1 MSFLRNAALYTDFYE
16 LTMAQGYFYQ
26 GKAQEVAVFDYFYRD
41 NPFQGGYVLF
51 AGLGD
56 LLRTLV
62 ELRFEPQDIDFLRS
76 KGFRPE
82 FLDYLAT
89 FRFTGNVRAVNEGE
103 IIFPLTPIL
112 QVEAPIVEAQVIETL
127 LLNVLNFS
135 SLIATKASRMRL
147 AAGNRT
153 LLDFGL
159 RRSQGLGGIQATVAS
174 FIGGVE
180 ATSNVYAARDYNLK
194 LSGTMAHSWV
204 QSFES
209 ELDAYNAYA
218 DQYPDT
224 TVLLVDTY
232 DTLRSGVPNAIK
244 TAKYLEKS
252 GKKLLGI
259 RIDSGDLAYLSRQAR
274 IMLDEAGLQYVK
286 IAVSNQLDEYII
298 KSILDQGAPVDI
310 FGVGTRLVTGHDDS
324 ALDGVY
330 KLSKFGGKPKI
341 KISENIVKV
350 NFPDKKNVIRYSREN
365 GEFTADAI
373 CLESE
378 KTIETMFHP
387 FFPEKNIDLRS
398 YKAERLLQP
407 AIHKGELA
415 RKIATIDE
423 SASYAKKR
431 LAYLAAE
438 YRRFEFPHEYKVGIT
453 RRLLNLQRKL
463 LEQHKRK

>member
-1 MSFLRNAALYTDFYE
+1 MSFLRNAALYTDYYE

-26 GKAQEVAVFDYFYRD
+26 GKAKEVAVFDYFYRD
-41 NPFQGGYVLF
+41 NPFHGGYVLF

-62 ELRFEPQDIDFLRS
+62 ELRFEPEDIDFLRS

-398 YKAERLLQP
+398 YKDERLLQP

>member
-1 MSFLRNAALYTDFYE
+1 LYTDYYE

-26 GKAQEVAVFDYFYRD
+26 GKAKEIAVFDYFYRD

-56 LLRTLV
+56 FLHTLV
-62 ELRFEPQDIDFLRS
+62 DLRFEPDDIEFLRS

-82 FLDYLAT
+82 FLSYLSS
-89 FRFTGNVRAVNEGE
+89 FRFTGNVRSVNEGE
-103 IIFPLTPIL
+103 VIFPLTPIL
-112 QVEAPIVEAQVIETL
+112 QVEAPIVEAQIIETL

-135 SLIATKASRMRL
+135 SLIATKASRMRM

-174 FIGGVE
+174 FIGGIE

-209 ELDAYNAYA
+209 EIIAFIAYA
-218 DQYPDT
+218 DQYPES

-232 DTLRSGVPNAIK
+232 DTLRSGIPNAIE
-244 TAKYLEKS
+244 TAKHLEKS
-252 GKKLLGI
+252 GHKLQAI

-274 IMLDEAGLQYVK
+274 LMLDKAGLQYVK
-286 IAVSNQLDEYII
+286 IAVSNQLDEYIM

-350 NFPDKKNVIRYSREN
+350 NFPDQKNVIRYTREN

-378 KTIETMFHP
+378 KTIKTMYHP
-387 FFPEKNIDLRS
+387 YFPEKNLELSS
-398 YKAERLLQP
+398 YKAERLLNS
-407 AIHKGELA
+407 IIRDGELVG
-415 RKIATIDE
+415 KIATIE
-423 SASYAKKR
+423 EAASYAKKR

-453 RRLLNLQRKL
+453 RRLMNLQRKL

>member
-26 GKAQEVAVFDYFYRD
+26 GKAKEVAVFDYFYRD
-41 NPFQGGYVLF
+41 NPFDGGYVLF

-56 LLRTLV
+56 LIRTLID
-62 ELRFEPQDIDFLRS
+62 LRFEPEDIEFLRE

-82 FLDYLAT
+82 FLSYLST
-89 FRFTGNVRAVNEGE
+89 FRFTGNIRSVHEGE

-112 QVEAPIVEAQVIETL
+112 QVEAPVVEAQVIETL

-135 SLIATKASRMRL
+135 SLIATKASRMRM

-174 FIGGVE
+174 FIGGIE

-209 ELDAYNAYA
+209 ELDAFMAYA
-218 DQYPDT
+218 DQYPKS

-232 DTLRSGVPNAIK
+232 DTLRSGIPNAIEV
-244 TAKYLEKS
+244 AKHLEKS
-252 GKKLLGI
+252 GNKLLAV
-259 RIDSGDLAYLSRQAR
+259 RIDSGDLAYLSRQTR
-274 IMLDEAGLQYVK
+274 LLLDKAGLQYVK
-286 IAVSNQLDEYII
+286 IAVSNQLDEYIM

-330 KLSKFGGKPKI
+330 KLSKFAGKPKI

-350 NFPDKKNVIRYSREN
+350 NFPDKKNVVRFAGAN
-365 GEFTADAI
+365 GEFMADAI
-373 CLESE
+373 CLDME
-378 KTIETMFHP
+378 KEVKKMFHP
-387 FFPEKNIDLRS
+387 YFPEKSLELTS
-398 YKAERLLQP
+398 YSSERLLNP
-407 AIHKGELA
+407 VIMKGELVGQ
-415 RKIATIDE
+415 IATIDE
-423 SASYAKKR
+423 AASYAKKR
-431 LAYLAAE
+431 LAYLGAE
-438 YRRFEFPHEYKVGIT
+438 YRRFEFPHVYKVGIT
-453 RRLLNLQRKL
+453 RRLMNLQRRL
-463 LEQHKRK
+463 LDQHKRK

>member
-26 GKAQEVAVFDYFYRD
+26 GKAKEVAVFDYFYRD

-56 LLRTLV
+56 LIRTLL
-62 ELRFEPQDIDFLRS
+62 ELKYEPDDIDFLRS
-76 KGFRPE
+76 KGFHPE
-82 FLDYLAT
+82 FLAYLST
-89 FRFTGNVRAVNEGE
+89 FRFSGNVRSVNEGE

-127 LLNVLNFS
+127 LLNVLNFC

-209 ELDAYNAYA
+209 ELDAFKAYA
-218 DQYPDT
+218 DQYPDS

-232 DTLRSGVPNAIK
+232 DTLRSGLPNAIE

-252 GKKLLGI
+252 GNKLLGI
-259 RIDSGDLAYLSRQAR
+259 RIDSGDLAYLSMQAR
-274 IMLDEAGLQYVK
+274 IMLDHAGLQYVK
-286 IAVSNQLDEYII
+286 IAVSNQLDEYIM

-310 FGVGTRLVTGHDDS
+310 FGVGTRLVTGHDNS

-350 NFPDKKNVIRYSREN
+350 NFPDKKNVIRYSKDN

-378 KTIETMFHP
+378 KSVETMFHP
-387 FFPEKNIDLRS
+387 YFSEKKLDLS
-398 YKAERLLQP
+398 SFKAERLLQP
-407 AIHKGELA
+407 IISKGELVG
-415 RKIATIDE
+415 KIATIE
-423 SASYAKKR
+423 EAASYAKKR
-431 LAYLAAE
+431 LTYLSAE
-438 YRRFEFPHEYKVGIT
+438 YRRFEFPHEYKVGIS
-453 RRLLNLQRKL
+453 RRLMNLQRKL

>member
-26 GKAQEVAVFDYFYRD
+26 GKAKEVAVFDYFFRD

-56 LLRTLV
+56 LVRTLL
-62 ELRFEPQDIDFLRS
+62 ELKYEPEDIDFLRS

-82 FLDYLAT
+82 FLAYLST
-89 FRFTGNVRAVNEGE
+89 FRFSGNVRSVNEGE

-127 LLNVLNFS
+127 LLNVLNFC

-147 AAGNRT
+147 AAGNCT

-174 FIGGVE
+174 FIGGIE

-209 ELDAYNAYA
+209 ELDAFKAYA
-218 DQYPDT
+218 DHYPDS

-232 DTLRSGVPNAIK
+232 DTLRSGLPNAIE

-252 GKKLLGI
+252 GNRLLGI
-259 RIDSGDLAYLSRQAR
+259 RIDSGDLAYLSMQAR
-274 IMLDEAGLQYVK
+274 IMLDHADLQYVK
-286 IAVSNQLDEYII
+286 IAVSNQLDEYIM

-310 FGVGTRLVTGHDDS
+310 FGVGTRLVTGHDNS

-350 NFPDKKNVIRYSREN
+350 NFPDKKNVIRYSKDS
-365 GEFTADAI
+365 GEFSADAV
-373 CLESE
+373 CLENE
-378 KTIETMFHP
+378 KTVETMFHP
-387 FFPEKNIDLRS
+387 YFPEKKLDLS
-398 YKAERLLQP
+398 SFKAERLLQP
-407 AIHKGELA
+407 IISKGELVGN
-415 RKIATIDE
+415 IATIDE
-423 SASYAKKR
+423 AAAYAKNR
-431 LAYLAAE
+431 LSYLSAE
-438 YRRFEFPHEYKVGIT
+438 YRRFEFPHEYKVGLS
-453 RRLLNLQRKL
+453 RRLMNLQRKL
-463 LEQHKRK
+463 LEQYKRK

>member
-26 GKAQEVAVFDYFYRD
+26 GKAKEVAVFDYFYRD

-62 ELRFEPQDIDFLRS
+62 DLRFEPEDIDFLRS

-82 FLDYLAT
+82 FLNYLAT
-89 FRFTGNVRAVNEGE
+89 FRFTGNIRAVNEGE

-232 DTLRSGVPNAIK
+232 DTLRSGVPNAIM

-310 FGVGTRLVTGHDDS
+310 FGVGTRLVTGHEDS

-341 KISENIVKV
+341 KISENIIKV

-387 FFPEKNIDLRS
+387 FFPEKNLDLRS

-407 AIHKGELA
+407 AIHKGELM

-423 SASYAKKR
+423 AASYAKKR

-453 RRLLNLQRKL
+453 RRLMNLQRKL

>member
-1 MSFLRNAALYTDFYE
+1 MSFLRNAALYTDYYE

-26 GKAQEVAVFDYFYRD
+26 GKAEEIAVFDYFYRD

-56 LLRTLV
+56 FLHTLID
-62 ELRFEPQDIDFLRS
+62 LRFESEDIEFLRS

-82 FLDYLAT
+82 FLSYLSA
-89 FRFTGNVRAVNEGE
+89 FRFTGNIRSVNEGE
-103 IIFPLTPIL
+103 VIFPLTPIL
-112 QVEAPIVEAQVIETL
+112 QVEAPIVEAQIIETL

-135 SLIATKASRMRL
+135 SLIATKASRMRM

-159 RRSQGLGGIQATVAS
+159 RRSQGLGGILATVAS
-174 FIGGVE
+174 FIGGIE

-209 ELDAYNAYA
+209 EIIAFIAYA
-218 DQYPDT
+218 NQYPES

-232 DTLRSGVPNAIK
+232 DTLRSGIPNAIE
-244 TAKYLEKS
+244 TAKHLEKS
-252 GKKLLGI
+252 GHKLQAI

-274 IMLDEAGLQYVK
+274 LMLDKAGLQYVK

-350 NFPDKKNVIRYSREN
+350 NFPDKKNVIRYSRDN

-378 KTIETMFHP
+378 KTVKTMYHP
-387 FFPEKNIDLRS
+387 YFPEKNLELSSKIG
-398 YKAERLLQP
+398 ERLLNP
-407 AIHKGELA
+407 IIHEGELA
-415 RKIATIDE
+415 GKIATIE
-423 SASYAKKR
+423 EAASYAKKR

-453 RRLLNLQRKL
+453 RRLMNLQRKL